1 MISLHYRLAAS
12 AYEDVEWINKLVPWV
27 ADVAINRPHI
37 KIIGLSSPSNSLYI
51 LEIIYEQGYALVIKL
66 SRVLSAVNAYPM

>member
-1 MISLHYRLAAS
+1 MSSPRYRLAAS

-37 KIIGLSSPSNSLYI
+37 KIIGLSGPSNSLCI
-51 LEIIYEQGYALVIKL
+51 LEIIYKQGYALVIKL
-66 SRVLSAVNAYPM
+66 SHELSVVNAYPM